1 MEILQSFLSLGA
13 SAVMPVIILIIGL
26 IFGMKFKKAFMSGIT
41 VGIGFIGINLVAGLL
56 MGTIMAPLIN
66 TLTENWNLSLSTV
79 DMGWP
84 LASGIAFSTGT
95 LVLIMFAVL
104 IILNI
109 VMMALKLTTTLNVD
123 IWNFWHFIMF
133 AAFGHILTG
142 SLVLGCIIGA
152 AYCAITLL
160 LSGRISGSIAKFT
173 GVEGLTI
180 TAVGFPV
187 AYYICYAVD
196 RIVDRIPGINKI
208 NFNLKSVPEKYAF
221 LTEPSIIGIFVGVIL
236 SLLAK
241 YPVNNVIL
249 TSIQLGAVMYI
260 MPRMVK
266 ILMEG
271 LAPITEAA
279 GDFMNDRFP
288 GRKVDIAIDCAALA
302 GDTELLTISTI
313 MVPVTLLLAVV
324 LPFNTV
330 LPIGDL
336 PALVYMLAPA
346 IVAANRNSFRAIINS
361 LVIIVIFLF
370 IASDLA
376 PLATGVAQATGIVKD
391 QGMVSCLTF
400 GNEHIGYVLLKLTEL
415 IQSFK

>member
-1 MEILQSFLSLGA
+1 MDLLQSFLSMGA
-13 SAVMPVIILIIGL
+13 SVVMPLIILIIGL
-26 IFGMKFKKAFMSGIT
+26 IFGMKFKRALISGIT

-56 MGTIMAPLIN
+56 MGTVMAPLIGQ
-66 TLTENWNLSLSTV
+66 LTEKWELSLNV
-79 DMGWP
+79 IDMGWP

-104 IILNI
+104 ILLNI
-109 VMMALKLTTTLNVD
+109 VMMALNLTSTLNVD

-133 AAFGHILTG
+133 ASFGQILTG
-142 SLVLGCIIGA
+142 STLIGVIIGA
-152 AYCAITLL
+152 LYCGITLS
-160 LSGRISGSIAKFT
+160 LSGKISGEIAKVT
-173 GVEGLTI
+173 GVEGLTV
-180 TAVGFPV
+180 TAVGFPL
-187 AYYICYAVD
+187 AYYLCYGVD
-196 RIVDRIPGINKI
+196 WIIGKIPGVKNI

-221 LTEPSIIGIFVGVIL
+221 LTEPSIIGIIVGGLL
-236 SLLAK
+236 SIVAGYQFNLGLITAM
-241 YPVNNVIL
+241 
-249 TSIQLGAVMYI
+249 QLGAVMYL

-266 ILMEG
+266 VLMEG

-279 GDFMNDRFP
+279 AEFMENRFP

-346 IVAANRNSFRAIINS
+346 IVASRRNSFRAIVSS

-376 PLATGVAQATGIVKD
+376 PLATEVARNTGIVDGKE
-391 QGMVSCLTF
+391 MVSCLTF
-400 GNEHIGYVLLKLTEL
+400 GNEHIGYVLIKITQA
-415 IQSFK
+415 IQNLF